1 LGFHSPARPFQRAG
15 KTPIPPMFNL
25 QNATRYE
32 DLLGTN
38 VHSIDALMT
47 RRFALKGHY
56 PA

>member
-1 LGFHSPARPFQRAG
+1 
-15 KTPIPPMFNL
+15 MFNL